1 MPQAAPV
8 ETWEGLYIILFP
20 SRPLGAGPRSQ
31 SATAARWQG
40 YGLHFFWREVMTK
53 AIPTP
58 ARFTVR
64 LGHPLLILFWS
75 VWMVLPDVILEVYFH
90 PSHGSAG
97 GISIP
102 CAAMILVHEMLEK
115 SIWPP

>member
-1 MPQAAPV
+1 MAK
-8 ETWEGLYIILFP
+8 
-20 SRPLGAGPRSQ
+20 
-31 SATAARWQG
+31 AT
-40 YGLHFFWREVMTK
+40 
-53 AIPTP
+53 PTP
-58 ARFTVR
+58 ASFIVR

-75 VWMVLPDVILEVYFH
+75 FWLVLPGVILGVYFH
-90 PSHGSAG
+90 PSHGAAG